1 MKRKRKMARVFTLI
15 AACLSFPLCCLPVCA
30 VVPSYPM
37 FWGSFTVWNES
48 DEVLHVTP
56 IGERA
61 GEQRI
66 LLDQMSKFP
75 YAPLFKRADV
85 RLEPGES
92 VRISCRIFD
101 EPMWR
106 LVALVARNE
115 RDEYRQLPV
124 DEGPSSLLWAS
135 EEPAYKI
142 RSFGE
147 LEGVGPKTLEFARKA
162 GRLHVAAWVMIA
174 AGFVPTGLFGLWF
187 ALVWRARLRDRRQT
201 GGSS

>member
-1 MKRKRKMARVFTLI
+1 
-15 AACLSFPLCCLPVCA
+15 
-30 VVPSYPM
+30 M
-37 FWGSFTVWNES
+37 FWGHFSVVNES
-48 DEVLHVTP
+48 EEVLHVTP

-61 GEQRI
+61 GEQRV

-92 VRISCRIFD
+92 VRISGRIYD

-106 LVALVARNE
+106 LVALVVRNE
-115 RDEYRQLPV
+115 RVEYRQLPV

-135 EEPAYKI
+135 VAPVYRI

-147 LEGVGPKTLEFARKA
+147 LESVRPETLEIAQKA
-162 GRLHVAAWVMIA
+162 GRLHVAAWAMIA
-174 AGFVPTGLFGLWF
+174 AGFVPAGLFGLWL
-187 ALVWRARLRDRRQT
+187 ALVWRARLRDRRQI